1 MNHFLGQVVKLD
13 SNQLTDTSYFLITK
27 QDRENGMY
35 EIEDGNGNVFG
46 AWDDVLT
53 SVDTTEFLDA
63 IQTGKVTN
71 ETIIRSWVKNQD
83 LYR

>member
-1 MNHFLGQVVKLD
+1 
-13 SNQLTDTSYFLITK
+13 
-27 QDRENGMY
+27 MY

-46 AWDDVLT
+46 AWDDVLS

>member
-1 MNHFLGQVVKLD
+1 MRKIRKVYQEKSFHFHHVMEK
-13 SNQLTDTSYFLITK
+13 THH
-27 QDRENGMY
+27 
-35 EIEDGNGNVFG
+35 GNGNVFG
-46 AWDDVLT
+46 AWDDVLS

>member
-13 SNQLTDTSYFLITK
+13 SNQLTNTTYFLITK

-35 EIEDGNGNVFG
+35 EFEDGNGNVFG
-46 AWDDVLT
+46 AWDDVLS